1 MSSIFVCGNGP
12 SLNYLSPLLSD
23 SSIPVLCMGQAVFSN
38 LLPSIFVF
46 EPKQLR
52 YDSEMA
58 ASFES
63 RGNVGITEWIVA
75 NSLATLS
82 SLRLSSDNFS
92 SSKVFVNPQ
101 HSELGMYVCPNP
113 RGSIYPDY
121 FFVDESSSASI
132 LEGLRSFR
140 ELHRQGS
147 SKILNFKCSV
157 IRALCFAKASGFKE
171 AVLVGLDPSSS
182 GYWWYDYASPLY
194 DLSCPYVRYAREM
207 HVNLRS
213 LYSSHRRSHPG
224 NYKTFGFPESISIVS
239 RILSDSSFSVSMI
252 GSDIVMRD
260 YALSYGIPYEFRPPA

>member
-82 SLRLSSDNFS
+82 SLRLSSDNYS
-92 SSKVFVNPQ
+92 SSKVFR
-101 HSELGMYVCPNP
+101 GM
-113 RGSIYPDY
+113 
-121 FFVDESSSASI
+121 
-132 LEGLRSFR
+132 
-140 ELHRQGS
+140 
-147 SKILNFKCSV
+147 SK
-157 IRALCFAKASGFKE
+157 
-171 AVLVGLDPSSS
+171 
-182 GYWWYDYASPLY
+182 
-194 DLSCPYVRYAREM
+194 
-207 HVNLRS
+207 
-213 LYSSHRRSHPG
+213 
-224 NYKTFGFPESISIVS
+224 
-239 RILSDSSFSVSMI
+239 
-252 GSDIVMRD
+252 
-260 YALSYGIPYEFRPPA
+260 